1 MRLFSGARCPRR
13 SDARALSSAPRSG
26 SVSRVKD
33 RFTPLVL
40 LLTMTLGYVVY
51 AADRTVLSSM
61 LAPMKVSLALTNGEL
76 GLLGS
81 AQYMG
86 VLCVVFAAGHLSDR
100 YGRRRI
106 LVLGLAVFTAFTWLI
121 GLSSSFAEAFVFRL
135 VSGLGEGVFWP
146 VAMASVA
153 DYFKGRKGL
162 ALGIFYV
169 GFDVGSV
176 AGLSIGGVAYYLTGD
191 WRPAFFVAPSLGLI
205 AIAGVAALRRSFSQ
219 SGPDASVS
227 MRLGRDLAPLI
238 RRRNVALL
246 MVFALAATWA
256 SVWQVVFL
264 PYYFYTVMN
273 FSVLSSALLSS
284 IVSAAGGF
292 GKVLLGGAS
301 DAWPRNRML
310 VSISFAVLL
319 SYGVFFASSSFAVDL
334 LSAIALGF
342 FSSSVFPI
350 MQALMTDSC
359 DGRSGTALGLTTT
372 TQSVATVLAPIIT
385 ASFFTF
391 GVGRAVAFS
400 AMVPA
405 ALTILLA
412 LLLTEPRRG
421 SKPSTRSDFQT

>member
-1 MRLFSGARCPRR
+1 MSLVDGQGIGAK
-13 SDARALSSAPRSG
+13 A
-26 SVSRVKD
+26 KD
-33 RFTPLVL
+33 RFTPVLL
-40 LLTMTLGYVVY
+40 LLTMTVGYVVY

-61 LAPMKVSLALTNGEL
+61 LAPMKASLSLTNSEV

-81 AQYMG
+81 AQYIG

-100 YGRRRI
+100 YGKRRI
-106 LVLGLAVFTAFTWLI
+106 LVIGLVIFTAFTWLI

-176 AGLSIGGVAYYLTGD
+176 AGLSIGGVTYYLTGD

-205 AIAGVAALRRSFSQ
+205 AIAGVGALRRGFSRP
-219 SGPDASVS
+219 GLDASVS
-227 MRLGRDLAPLI
+227 MRLGRDVTSLI

-246 MVFALAATWA
+246 MIFALVATWA

-264 PYYFYTVMN
+264 PYYFYKVMN

-284 IVSAAGGF
+284 VVSAAGGF
-292 GKVLLGGAS
+292 GKVVLGGAS
-301 DAWPRNRML
+301 DEWPRNRLL

-319 SYGVFFASSSFAVDL
+319 SYGIFFASSSLVLDL
-334 LSAIALGF
+334 LSAIAMGF

-372 TQSVATVLAPIIT
+372 TQSVATVFAPIIT

-400 AMVPA
+400 AMIPA
-405 ALTILLA
+405 ALTIVLA
-412 LLLTEPRRG
+412 LLLSEPRRG
-421 SKPSTRSDFQT
+421 SSGRANS